1 MRQLLTCE
9 LVCQLSAAVTS
20 LEHMTSQT
28 TIDTTGPGD
37 KAPAAP
43 SDLSPASGLRGHPWF
58 TLITVAVGVM
68 MVALDGTIVA
78 IANPA
83 IQKDLKASFADVQWI
98 TNGYFLALAVSL
110 ITAGKLGD
118 RFGHRQTF
126 LIGVVGFAAASG
138 AIGLSSSIAA
148 VVTFRVFQGLFGALL
163 MPAALGLLRATF
175 PAEKLNMAIGIWGM
189 VIGASTAG
197 GPILG
202 GVLVE
207 HVNWQSVFF
216 INVPVGAIALVL
228 GLLILLDHRAALGR
242 GPLNE
247 HSASRSFD
255 ILGIVLLSGAMFC
268 LVWALIK
275 APTWGWGDGR
285 TWTFIAVSVVGFAL
299 FSFWETKV
307 KEPLIP
313 LGLFRSV
320 PLSAGVVLMVLMAIA
335 FMGGLFFVTFYLQ
348 NVHGMKPIDAGL
360 HLLPLTGMMIVGSP
374 LAGAM
379 ITKLGPRIPL
389 AGGMA
394 ATAIAMYGMSTLQ
407 TDTGSA
413 VMSLWFALLG
423 LGLAPVMVGATE
435 VIVGNAPMELSGVA
449 GGLQQAAM
457 QIGGSLGTAVLG
469 AVMASKVDGDL
480 AANWKDAGLP
490 PLTPTQLDQASEAV
504 QVGVAPVAKGTP
516 EAIAAK
522 IADVA
527 HDTFISGM
535 SLASLVACSVAVV
548 AVFVALLTKRGEN
561 AEAGAGAAHI

>member
-1 MRQLLTCE
+1 
-9 LVCQLSAAVTS
+9 
-20 LEHMTSQT
+20 MTSQT
-28 TIDTTGPGD
+28 TISATGPGD

-43 SDLSPASGLRGHPWF
+43 SDPTPSTGLRGHPWF

-83 IQKDLKASFADVQWI
+83 IQKDLGASFADVQWI

-126 LIGVVGFAAASG
+126 LIGVTGFALASG
-138 AIGLSSSIAA
+138 AIGLSHSIAF
-148 VVTFRVFQGLFGALL
+148 VVMFRVLQGLFGALL

-175 PAEKLNMAIGIWGM
+175 PAEKLNMAIGLWGM

-228 GLLILLDHRAALGR
+228 GLLILRDHRAENA
-242 GPLNE
+242 P
-247 HSASRSFD
+247 RSFD

-275 APTWGWGDGR
+275 APTWGWGSAT
-285 TWTFIAVSVVGFAL
+285 TWTFLAVSVLGFAL
-299 FSFWETKV
+299 FAFWEQKV
-307 KEPLIP
+307 AEPLIP

-348 NVHGMKPIDAGL
+348 NVHGMSPIDAGL

-374 LAGAM
+374 LAGAA

-394 ATAIAMYGMSTLQ
+394 ATAIAMFGMSTL
-407 TDTGSA
+407 TSDTGSA
-413 VMSLWFALLG
+413 VMSIWFALLG

-469 AVMASKVDGDL
+469 AVMASRVDSDL
-480 AANWKDAGLP
+480 PGNWTDAGLP
-490 PLTPTQLDQASEAV
+490 KLTQPQLDAAAEAV

-522 IADVA
+522 ITQVA

-535 SLASLVACSVAVV
+535 SLACLVAAGVAVV

>member
-1 MRQLLTCE
+1 
-9 LVCQLSAAVTS
+9 
-20 LEHMTSQT
+20 MTSQT

-37 KAPAAP
+37 KAPTPPSSSAP
-43 SDLSPASGLRGHPWF
+43 AKGLRGHPWF

-83 IQKDLKASFADVQWI
+83 IASDLGATFAQVQWI
-98 TNGYFLALAVSL
+98 TNSYFLALAVAL

-138 AIGLSSSIAA
+138 AIGLSSSIGTVIA
-148 VVTFRVFQGLFGALL
+148 FRVLQGLFGALL

-216 INVPVGAIALVL
+216 INVPVGIIAAVL
-228 GLLILLDHRAALGR
+228 GIVMLVDHRAENA
-242 GPLNE
+242 P
-247 HSASRSFD
+247 RSFD
-255 ILGIVLLSGAMFC
+255 LLGIGLLSGAMFC

-275 APTWGWGDGR
+275 APEWGWGSGQ
-285 TWTFIAVSVVGFAL
+285 TWLFIVVSLVGFGL
-299 FSFWETKV
+299 FAVWEQRV

-313 LGLFRSV
+313 LALFRSV

-335 FMGGLFFVTFYLQ
+335 FLGGLFFVTFYLQ
-348 NVHGMKPIDAGL
+348 NVHGMSPIDAGL

-374 LAGAM
+374 LAGLA
-379 ITKLGPRIPL
+379 ITKVGPRLPL

-394 ATAIAMYGMSTLQ
+394 LTAVAMFGMSTLE
-407 TDTGSA
+407 TDTGSGI
-413 VMSLWFALLG
+413 MSVWFALLG

-469 AVMASKVDGDL
+469 AVMASKVDSDL
-480 AANWKDAGLP
+480 AGNWASAGLP
-490 PLTPTQLDQASEAV
+490 PLSPEQQAQASEAV
-504 QVGVAPVAKGTP
+504 QVGVAPVAEGTP
-516 EAIAAK
+516 AEVAAK
-522 IADVA
+522 ITDVA

-535 SLASLVACSVAVV
+535 SLASLVAAGVAAV
-548 AVFVALLTKRGEN
+548 AIAVAFLTKRGEN
-561 AEAGAGAAHI
+561 AEAGAGVGHI

>member
-1 MRQLLTCE
+1 
-9 LVCQLSAAVTS
+9 
-20 LEHMTSQT
+20 MTSQT
-28 TIDTTGPGD
+28 TVDKAD
-37 KAPAAP
+37 KAPEPLSVPAP
-43 SDLSPASGLRGHPWF
+43 AKGLRGHPWL
-58 TLITVAVGVM
+58 TLFSVAIGVM

-83 IQKDLKASFADVQWI
+83 IQKDLGASFADVQWI
-98 TNGYFLALAVSL
+98 TNGYFLALAVTL

-126 LIGVVGFAAASG
+126 LIGVIGFAAASG
-138 AIGLSSSIAA
+138 AIGLSDSIAL

-202 GVLVE
+202 GLLVQ
-207 HVNWQSVFF
+207 HVSWQSVFF
-216 INVPVGAIALVL
+216 INVPVGVIALVL
-228 GLLILLDHRAALGR
+228 GLLILKDHRAENA
-242 GPLNE
+242 P
-247 HSASRSFD
+247 RSFD
-255 ILGIVLLSGAMFC
+255 ILGIALLSGAMFC

-275 APTWGWGDGR
+275 APTWGWGDGL
-285 TWTFIAVSVVGFAL
+285 TWTFLAASVLCFAL
-299 FSFWETKV
+299 FAIWETRV
-307 KEPLIP
+307 EEPLIP
-313 LGLFRSV
+313 LALFRSV

-348 NVHGMKPIDAGL
+348 NVHGMSPVDSGL

-379 ITKLGPRIPL
+379 ITKVGPRIPL
-389 AGGMA
+389 AGGMLL
-394 ATAIAMYGMSTLQ
+394 TAVAMYGMSTLESG
-407 TDTGSA
+407 TGSG

-469 AVMASKVDGDL
+469 AVMASKVDNDL
-480 AANWKDAGLP
+480 AGNWTDAKLP
-490 PLTPTQLDQASEAV
+490 PLTPAQLDQASEAV
-504 QVGVAPVAKGTP
+504 QVGVGPVPKGTP
-516 EAIAAK
+516 AVLAEK
-522 IADVA
+522 ITSVA

-535 SLASLVACSVAVV
+535 SLACLVAAGVAVV
-548 AVFVALLTKRGEN
+548 AIFVALLTKRGAN

>member
-1 MRQLLTCE
+1 
-9 LVCQLSAAVTS
+9 
-20 LEHMTSQT
+20 MTSQT
-28 TIDTTGPGD
+28 TVDKTGPGD
-37 KAPAAP
+37 GTPVVP
-43 SDLSPASGLRGHPWF
+43 SDPSTGRGRGLRGHPWF
-58 TLITVAVGVM
+58 TLLTVAVGVM

-78 IANPA
+78 IANPVIA
-83 IQKDLKASFADVQWI
+83 DDLKASFAEVQWI
-98 TNGYFLALAVSL
+98 TNAYFLALAVTL

-138 AIGLSSSIAA
+138 AIGLSDSVAF

-202 GVLVE
+202 GFLVE
-207 HVNWQSVFF
+207 NVSWQSVFW
-216 INVPVGAIALVL
+216 INVPVGALALAL
-228 GLLILLDHRAALGR
+228 GTWILLDHRAENA
-242 GPLNE
+242 P
-247 HSASRSFD
+247 RSFD
-255 ILGIVLLSGAMFC
+255 ILGMALLSGAMFC

-275 APTWGWGDGR
+275 APEWGWGDGL
-285 TWTFIAVSVVGFAL
+285 TWTFVAVSVVGFGL
-299 FSFWETKV
+299 FAFWETKV
-307 KEPLIP
+307 REPLIP

-348 NVHGMKPIDAGL
+348 NVHGMSPIDAGL

-374 LAGAM
+374 LAGAL
-379 ITKLGPRIPL
+379 ITKAGPRIPL

-394 ATAIAMYGMSTLQ
+394 LTAIAMYGMSTLE

-435 VIVGNAPMELSGVA
+435 VIVGNAPLELSGVA

-480 AANWKDAGLP
+480 PGNWADAGLP
-490 PLTPTQLDQASEAV
+490 PLTEAQLGKASEAV
-504 QVGVAPVAKGTP
+504 QVGVPPVAEGTP
-516 EAIAAK
+516 PEIAAK
-522 IADVA
+522 IATVA
-527 HDTFISGM
+527 HATFMSGM
-535 SLASLVACSVAVV
+535 GLASLVAAGVAAVAVLV
-548 AVFVALLTKRGEN
+548 AFLTKRGEN

>member
-1 MRQLLTCE
+1 
-9 LVCQLSAAVTS
+9 
-20 LEHMTSQT
+20 MTSQT
-28 TIDTTGPGD
+28 TIDTTGSGD
-37 KAPAAP
+37 KAPSPP
-43 SDLSPASGLRGHPWF
+43 SDGSPATGLRGHPWF

-83 IQKDLKASFADVQWI
+83 IQSDLKASFADVQWI
-98 TNGYFLALAVSL
+98 TNGYFLALAVCL

-138 AIGLSSSIAA
+138 AIGLSSSIGL
-148 VVTFRVFQGLFGALL
+148 VVAFRVLQGLFGALL

-175 PAEKLNMAIGIWGM
+175 PADKLNMAIGIWGM

-216 INVPVGAIALVL
+216 INVPVGILAVVL
-228 GLLILLDHRAALGR
+228 GVMMLLDHRAENA
-242 GPLNE
+242 P
-247 HSASRSFD
+247 RSFD
-255 ILGIVLLSGAMFC
+255 ILGIALLSAAMFC

-275 APTWGWGDGR
+275 APEWGWGDGK
-285 TWTFIAVSVVGFAL
+285 TWTFIAVSVAGFAL
-299 FSFWETKV
+299 FSVWETKV

-313 LGLFRSV
+313 LALFRSV

-348 NVHGMKPIDAGL
+348 NVHGMSPIDAGL

-379 ITKLGPRIPL
+379 ISKVGPRIPL

-394 ATAIAMYGMSTLQ
+394 CTALAMYGMSTLE
-407 TDTGSA
+407 TDTGSGI
-413 VMSLWFALLG
+413 MSVWFALLG

-469 AVMASKVDGDL
+469 AVMASKVDSDL
-480 AANWKDAGLP
+480 AGNWKDAGLP
-490 PLTPTQLDQASEAV
+490 PLTAAQEHQASEAV
-504 QVGVAPVAKGTP
+504 QVGVAPVAPGTP
-516 EAIAAK
+516 EAIATK

-535 SLASLVACSVAVV
+535 SLASLVAAGVAVV
-548 AVFVALLTKRGEN
+548 AVLVALLTKRGVN
-561 AEAGAGAAHI
+561 AEAGAGVGHI

>member
-1 MRQLLTCE
+1 
-9 LVCQLSAAVTS
+9 
-20 LEHMTSQT
+20 MTSQT
-28 TIDTTGPGD
+28 TIDTTGSGGG
-37 KAPAAP
+37 APATP
-43 SDLSPASGLRGHPWF
+43 SDATPGKGLRGHPWL

-83 IQKDLKASFADVQWI
+83 IQKDLGATFAQVQWI

-138 AIGLSSSIAA
+138 AIGLSDSIAL
-148 VVTFRVFQGLFGALL
+148 VVTFRVLQGLFGALL

-216 INVPVGAIALVL
+216 INVPVGVLAVVL
-228 GLLILLDHRAALGR
+228 GVWILLDHRAENA
-242 GPLNE
+242 P
-247 HSASRSFD
+247 RSFD
-255 ILGIVLLSGAMFC
+255 LLGIALLSAAMFC

-275 APTWGWGDGR
+275 APEWGWGDGR
-285 TWTFIAVSVVGFAL
+285 TWAFIIASVVGFAL
-299 FSFWETKV
+299 FAFWETKV
-307 KEPLIP
+307 REPLIP
-313 LGLFRSV
+313 LALFRSV
-320 PLSAGVVLMVLMAIA
+320 PLSAGVVLMILMAIA

-348 NVHGMKPIDAGL
+348 NVHGMSPIDAGL

-379 ITKLGPRIPL
+379 ITKAGPRIPL

-394 ATAIAMYGMSTLQ
+394 LTAIAMYGMSTLE
-407 TDTGSA
+407 TDTGSGI
-413 VMSLWFALLG
+413 MSVWFALLG

-469 AVMASKVDGDL
+469 AVMASKVDSDL
-480 AANWKDAGLP
+480 AGNWTKAGLP
-490 PLTPTQLDQASEAV
+490 PLTPEQEHQASEAV
-504 QVGVAPVAKGTP
+504 QVGVPPVAPGTP
-516 EAIAAK
+516 DAIAAK
-522 IADVA
+522 ITGVA

-535 SLASLVACSVAVV
+535 SAASLVAAGVAVV
-548 AVFVALLTKRGEN
+548 AVLVAFLTKRGEN
-561 AEAGAGAAHI
+561 AGAGAGAAHI

>member
-1 MRQLLTCE
+1 
-9 LVCQLSAAVTS
+9 
-20 LEHMTSQT
+20 MTSQT
-28 TIDTTGPGD
+28 AIDATGPGD
-37 KAPAAP
+37 GAAPAPAA
-43 SDLSPASGLRGHPWF
+43 GLRGHPWL
-58 TLITVAVGVM
+58 TLLTVAVGVM

-83 IQKDLKASFADVQWI
+83 IRDDLHATFADVQWI
-98 TNGYFLALAVSL
+98 TNAYFLALAVTL

-126 LIGVVGFAAASG
+126 LVGVTGFAAASG
-138 AIGLSSSIAA
+138 AIGLSDSIAA
-148 VVTFRVFQGLFGALL
+148 VVAFRVFQGLFGALL

-216 INVPVGAIALVL
+216 INVPVGVLALVL
-228 GLLILLDHRAALGR
+228 GALILLDHRAENA
-242 GPLNE
+242 P
-247 HSASRSFD
+247 RSFD
-255 ILGIVLLSGAMFC
+255 LLGIALLSGAMFC

-275 APTWGWGDGR
+275 APAWGWGDGR
-285 TWTFIAVSVVGFAL
+285 TWAFIVASVLLFGL

-307 KEPLIP
+307 AEPLIP

-348 NVHGMKPIDAGL
+348 NVHGMSPIDAGL

-374 LAGAM
+374 LAGAL

-394 ATAIAMYGMSTLQ
+394 ATAVAMYGMSTLEA
-407 TDTGSA
+407 DTGSG
-413 VMSLWFALLG
+413 VMSVWFALLG

-469 AVMASKVDGDL
+469 AVMASKVDNDL
-480 AANWKDAGLP
+480 PGNWARAGLP
-490 PLTPTQLDQASEAV
+490 KLTPHQLDQAAEAV
-504 QVGVAPVAKGTP
+504 QVGVAPVPKGTP
-516 EAIAAK
+516 GPIAAK
-522 IADVA
+522 IAAVA
-527 HDTFISGM
+527 HDTFVSGM
-535 SLASLVACSVAVV
+535 GLASLVAAGVAAVAVL
-548 AVFVALLTKRGEN
+548 VALLTKRGAN
-561 AEAGAGAAHI
+561 AEAGAGVGHI

>member
-1 MRQLLTCE
+1 
-9 LVCQLSAAVTS
+9 
-20 LEHMTSQT
+20 MTSQT
-28 TIDTTGPGD
+28 TIDTTGSGD
-37 KAPAAP
+37 RADKVPSDPVPAA
-43 SDLSPASGLRGHPWF
+43 GLRGHPWL

-83 IQKDLKASFADVQWI
+83 IQKDLGATFAQVQWI

-126 LIGVVGFAAASG
+126 LIGVTGFATASG
-138 AIGLSSSIAA
+138 AIGLSHSIAA
-148 VVTFRVFQGLFGALL
+148 VVTFRVCQGLFGALL

-216 INVPVGAIALVL
+216 INVPVGLIALVL
-228 GLLILLDHRAALGR
+228 GVLILRDHRAENA
-242 GPLNE
+242 P
-247 HSASRSFD
+247 RSFD
-255 ILGIVLLSGAMFC
+255 LLGIALLSGAMFC

-275 APTWGWGDGR
+275 APSWGWGDGR
-285 TWTFIAVSVVGFAL
+285 TWGFIAASVLLFAV
-299 FSFWETKV
+299 FSFWETRV
-307 KEPLIP
+307 AEPLIP

-348 NVHGMKPIDAGL
+348 NVHGMSPIDAGL

-374 LAGAM
+374 LAGAA

-389 AGGMA
+389 AGGMV
-394 ATAIAMYGMSTLQ
+394 ATAVAMYGMSTLE
-407 TDTGSA
+407 TDTGSG

-469 AVMASKVDGDL
+469 AVMASKVDSDL
-480 AANWKDAGLP
+480 PANWADAGLP
-490 PLTPTQLDQASEAV
+490 KLSPTQLDQASEAV

-516 EAIAAK
+516 EVIVAK
-522 IADVA
+522 ITSVA

-535 SLASLVACSVAVV
+535 SLASLVAAGVAAVAVL
-548 AVFVALLTKRGEN
+548 VALLTKRGEN
-561 AEAGAGAAHI
+561 ADAGMGAGHI

>member
-1 MRQLLTCE
+1 
-9 LVCQLSAAVTS
+9 
-20 LEHMTSQT
+20 MTSQT

-37 KAPAAP
+37 RASVDPSEPTPAA
-43 SDLSPASGLRGHPWF
+43 GLRGHPWL

-83 IQKDLKASFADVQWI
+83 IQKDLGASFADVQWI
-98 TNGYFLALAVSL
+98 TNGYFLALAVCL

-126 LIGVVGFAAASG
+126 LIGVTGFAAASG
-138 AIGLSSSIAA
+138 AIGLSNSIAA
-148 VVTFRVFQGLFGALL
+148 VVTFRVLQGLFGALL

-216 INVPVGAIALVL
+216 INVPVGALALLL
-228 GLLILLDHRAALGR
+228 GLLILLDHRAKNA
-242 GPLNE
+242 P
-247 HSASRSFD
+247 RSFD
-255 ILGIVLLSGAMFC
+255 LPGIALLSGAMFC

-275 APTWGWGDGR
+275 APTWGWGDVK
-285 TWTFIAVSVVGFAL
+285 TWGFIGASALLFVLFAV
-299 FSFWETKV
+299 WETRV
-307 KEPLIP
+307 AEPLIP
-313 LGLFRSV
+313 LGMFRSV

-348 NVHGMKPIDAGL
+348 NVHGMSPIDAGL

-374 LAGAM
+374 LAGAA

-394 ATAIAMYGMSTLQ
+394 ATAVAMYGMSTLEA
-407 TDTGSA
+407 DTGSG
-413 VMSLWFALLG
+413 VMSIWFALLG
-423 LGLAPVMVGATE
+423 FGLAPVMVGATE

-469 AVMASKVDGDL
+469 AVMASKVDSDL
-480 AANWKDAGLP
+480 PGNWAGAGLP
-490 PLTPTQLDQASEAV
+490 KLTPEQLDQASEAV
-504 QVGVAPVAKGTP
+504 QVGVAPVAKGMP
-516 EAIAAK
+516 EQLVAK
-522 IADVA
+522 ITSVA

-535 SLASLVACSVAVV
+535 SLASLVAAGVAAF
-548 AVFVALLTKRGEN
+548 AVLVALLTKRGAN
-561 AEAGAGAAHI
+561 AEAGAGVGHI

>member
-1 MRQLLTCE
+1 
-9 LVCQLSAAVTS
+9 
-20 LEHMTSQT
+20 MTSQT
-28 TIDTTGPGD
+28 TIDKTGPED
-37 KAPAAP
+37 KTPDSPLDRAP
-43 SDLSPASGLRGHPWF
+43 STGLRGHPWF

-83 IQKDLKASFADVQWI
+83 IAKDLGATFADVQWI
-98 TNGYFLALAVSL
+98 TNAYFLALAVSL

-126 LIGVVGFAAASG
+126 LIGVTGFAAASG
-138 AIGLSSSIAA
+138 AIGLSHSIAL

-202 GVLVE
+202 GLLVQ
-207 HVNWQSVFF
+207 HVSWQSVFF
-216 INVPVGAIALVL
+216 INVPVGLIALVL
-228 GLLILLDHRAALGR
+228 GLLILLDHRAENA
-242 GPLNE
+242 P
-247 HSASRSFD
+247 RSFD

-275 APTWGWGDGR
+275 APAWGWGDGK
-285 TWTFIAVSVVGFAL
+285 TWLFLGLSVLGFAA
-299 FSFWETKV
+299 FSFWETRV

-313 LGLFRSV
+313 LALFRSV

-348 NVHGMKPIDAGL
+348 SVHGMSPVDAGL

-374 LAGAM
+374 LAGLA

-389 AGGMA
+389 ASGMA
-394 ATAIAMYGMSTLQ
+394 ATAIAMYGMSTLEA
-407 TDTGSA
+407 DTSSG
-413 VMSLWFALLG
+413 VMSVWFALLG
-423 LGLAPVMVGATE
+423 FGLAPVMVGATE

-457 QIGGSLGTAVLG
+457 QVGGSLGTAVLG
-469 AVMASKVDGDL
+469 AVMASKVDSDL
-480 AANWKDAGLP
+480 PGNWTDAKLP
-490 PLTPTQLDQASEAV
+490 PLTPAQLDQASEAV
-504 QVGVAPVAKGTP
+504 RVGVAPVTKDTP
-516 EAIAAK
+516 AAIAAQ
-522 IADVA
+522 ITDVA
-527 HDTFISGM
+527 HETFISGM
-535 SLASLVACSVAVV
+535 SLACLVAAGVAVV

-561 AEAGAGAAHI
+561 AEVGAGVGHI

>member
-1 MRQLLTCE
+1 
-9 LVCQLSAAVTS
+9 
-20 LEHMTSQT
+20 MTSQT
-28 TIDTTGPGD
+28 TLDKTGPGD
-37 KAPAAP
+37 GRPAAP
-43 SDLSPASGLRGHPWF
+43 SDGALASGLRGHPWL

-83 IQKDLKASFADVQWI
+83 IQQDLGATFAEVQWI
-98 TNGYFLALAVSL
+98 TNGYFLALAVAL

-138 AIGLSSSIAA
+138 AIGLSHSIGF
-148 VVTFRVFQGLFGALL
+148 VVTFRVLQGLFGALL

-216 INVPVGAIALVL
+216 INVPVGVLALVL
-228 GLLILLDHRAALGR
+228 GILILLDHRAENA
-242 GPLNE
+242 P
-247 HSASRSFD
+247 RSFD
-255 ILGIVLLSGAMFC
+255 LPGIALLSGAMFC

-275 APTWGWGDGR
+275 APEWGWGAGQ
-285 TWTFIAVSVVGFAL
+285 TWTFIAASLLGFGL
-299 FSFWETKV
+299 FAFWETKV
-307 KEPLIP
+307 AEPLIP

-320 PLSAGVVLMVLMAIA
+320 ALSAGVVLMVLMAIA

-348 NVHGMKPIDAGL
+348 NVHGMSPIDAGL

-374 LAGAM
+374 LAGVM

-394 ATAIAMYGMSTLQ
+394 ATAIAMYGMSTLE

-435 VIVGNAPMELSGVA
+435 VIVGNAPLELSGVA

-469 AVMASKVDGDL
+469 AVMASKVDSDL
-480 AANWKDAGLP
+480 AGNWKDAGLP
-490 PLTPTQLDQASEAV
+490 PLTAAQEAQASEAV
-504 QVGVAPVAKGTP
+504 QVGVPPIAKGTP

-522 IADVA
+522 ITDVA

-535 SLASLVACSVAVV
+535 SLASLVAAAVAAVAVL
-548 AVFVALLTKRGEN
+548 VALLTKRGAN
-561 AEAGAGAAHI
+561 AEAGAGVGHI

>member
-1 MRQLLTCE
+1 MICQLLTRE
-9 LVCQLSAAVTS
+9 LVCQLSVTVIS
-20 LEHMTSQT
+20 LGGMTSQT
-28 TIDTTGPGD
+28 TIDKPGPGD
-37 KAPAAP
+37 GTPAGSAPAK
-43 SDLSPASGLRGHPWF
+43 GWRGHPWV
-58 TLITVAVGVM
+58 TLVTVAVGVM

-83 IQKDLKASFADVQWI
+83 IGKDLGASWSELQWI
-98 TNGYFLALAVSL
+98 TNAYFLALAVSL

-126 LIGVVGFAAASG
+126 LIGVAGFAASSG
-138 AIGLSSSIAA
+138 AIGLSDSIAM
-148 VVTFRVFQGLFGALL
+148 VIVFRVFQGLFGALL

-207 HVNWQSVFF
+207 HVSWQSVFF
-216 INVPVGAIALVL
+216 INVPVGVLAVVL
-228 GLLILLDHRAALGR
+228 GVMILLDHRAENA
-242 GPLNE
+242 P
-247 HSASRSFD
+247 RSFD
-255 ILGIVLLSGAMFC
+255 VVGIALLSASMFA

-275 APTWGWGDGR
+275 APEWGWGSGQ
-285 TWTFIAVSVVGFAL
+285 TWLYIGGSVVGFIV
-299 FSFWETKV
+299 FSVWETKV
-307 KEPLIP
+307 REPLIP
-313 LGLFRSV
+313 LAMFRSV

-348 NVHGMKPIDAGL
+348 NVHGMSPIDAGL
-360 HLLPLTGMMIVGSP
+360 HLLPLTAMMIVASP

-379 ITKLGPRIPL
+379 ITKVGPRVPL
-389 AGGMA
+389 AGGMVC
-394 ATAIAMYGMSTLQ
+394 TAVAMYGMSTLE
-407 TDTGSA
+407 TDTGSLA
-413 VMSLWFALLG
+413 MSVWFALLG

-469 AVMASKVDGDL
+469 AVMASKVDSDL
-480 AANWKDAGLP
+480 AGNWADAGLP
-490 PLTPTQLDQASEAV
+490 ELTPAQEELTGQAV
-504 QVGVAPVAKGTP
+504 QQGIAPVPEGTP
-516 EAIAAK
+516 AQVAEK

-535 SLASLVACSVAVV
+535 SLASLVAAGVAVV
-548 AVFVALLTKRGEN
+548 AVFVAFLTKRGDN
-561 AEAGAGAAHI
+561 AEAGAGVGHI

>member
-1 MRQLLTCE
+1 
-9 LVCQLSAAVTS
+9 
-20 LEHMTSQT
+20 MTSQT
-28 TIDTTGPGD
+28 TIDTTGPGGE
-37 KAPAAP
+37 APVP
-43 SDLSPASGLRGHPWF
+43 SDATPGKGLRGHPWL

-83 IQKDLKASFADVQWI
+83 IQKDLGATFAEVQWI
-98 TNGYFLALAVSL
+98 TNGYFLALAVAL

-138 AIGLSSSIAA
+138 AIGLSDSIAL
-148 VVTFRVFQGLFGALL
+148 VVTFRVLQGLFGALL

-216 INVPVGAIALVL
+216 INVPVGVLAVVL
-228 GLLILLDHRAALGR
+228 GVLILLDHRAENA
-242 GPLNE
+242 P
-247 HSASRSFD
+247 RSFD
-255 ILGIVLLSGAMFC
+255 LLGIALLSAAMFC

-275 APTWGWGDGR
+275 APDWGWGDGR
-285 TWTFIAVSVVGFAL
+285 TWAFIVASVVGFAL
-299 FSFWETKV
+299 FAFWETKV
-307 KEPLIP
+307 REPLIP
-313 LGLFRSV
+313 LALFRSV
-320 PLSAGVVLMVLMAIA
+320 PLSAGVVLMILMAIA

-348 NVHGMKPIDAGL
+348 NVHGMSPIDAGL

-379 ITKLGPRIPL
+379 ITKVGPRVPL

-394 ATAIAMYGMSTLQ
+394 LTAIAMYGMSTLE
-407 TDTGSA
+407 TDTGSGL
-413 VMSLWFALLG
+413 MSLWFALLG

-469 AVMASKVDGDL
+469 AVMASKVDSDL
-480 AANWKDAGLP
+480 AGNWTKAGLP
-490 PLTPTQLDQASEAV
+490 PLTPEQEHQASEAV
-504 QVGVAPVAKGTP
+504 QVGVPPVPPGTP
-516 EAIAAK
+516 DAIAAK
-522 IADVA
+522 ITGVA

-535 SLASLVACSVAVV
+535 SAASLVAAGVAAVAVLI
-548 AVFVALLTKRGEN
+548 AFLTKRGEN
-561 AEAGAGAAHI
+561 AQAGTGAAHI

>member
-1 MRQLLTCE
+1 
-9 LVCQLSAAVTS
+9 
-20 LEHMTSQT
+20 MTSQT
-28 TIDTTGPGD
+28 TIKTTGPGD
-37 KAPAAP
+37 RPPGAP
-43 SDLSPASGLRGHPWF
+43 SDARPAKGLRGHPWF
-58 TLITVAVGVM
+58 TLFTVAVGVM

-83 IQKDLKASFADVQWI
+83 IQKDLSASFAEVQWI

-138 AIGLSSSIAA
+138 VIGLSSSIAA
-148 VVTFRVFQGLFGALL
+148 VVVFRVLQGLFGALL

-189 VIGASTAG
+189 VVGASTAG

-216 INVPVGAIALVL
+216 INVPVGILAVVL
-228 GLLILLDHRAALGR
+228 GVLILLDHRAENA
-242 GPLNE
+242 P
-247 HSASRSFD
+247 RSFD
-255 ILGIVLLSGAMFC
+255 ILGIVLLSAAMFC

-275 APTWGWGDGR
+275 APEWGWGDGR
-285 TWTFIAVSVVGFAL
+285 TWLFIAGSVVGFAL
-299 FSFWETKV
+299 FAFWETKV

-313 LGLFRSV
+313 LALFRSV
-320 PLSAGVVLMVLMAIA
+320 PLSAGVMLMVLMAIA

-348 NVHGMKPIDAGL
+348 NVHDMSPIDAGL

-394 ATAIAMYGMSTLQ
+394 ATAIAMYGMSTLD

-469 AVMASKVDGDL
+469 AVMASKVDSDL
-480 AANWKDAGLP
+480 AGNWTSAGLP
-490 PLTPTQLDQASEAV
+490 PLTAAQEAQASEAV
-504 QVGVAPVAKGTP
+504 QVGVAPLAPGTP
-516 EAIAAK
+516 DAIAAK
-522 IADVA
+522 ITDVA
-527 HDTFISGM
+527 RDTFVSGM
-535 SLASLVACSVAVV
+535 SLASLVAAGVAVV
-548 AVFVALLTKRGEN
+548 AVFVAFLTKRGEN

>member
-1 MRQLLTCE
+1 
-9 LVCQLSAAVTS
+9 
-20 LEHMTSQT
+20 MTSQT
-28 TIDTTGPGD
+28 TLDKTGPGD
-37 KAPAAP
+37 GRPAAP
-43 SDLSPASGLRGHPWF
+43 SEGARASGLRGHPWF

-83 IQKDLKASFADVQWI
+83 IQQDLGATFAEVQWI

-138 AIGLSSSIAA
+138 AIGLSDSIAF
-148 VVTFRVFQGLFGALL
+148 VVTFRVLQGLFGALL

-207 HVNWQSVFF
+207 HVSWQSVFF
-216 INVPVGAIALVL
+216 INVPVGILAAVL
-228 GLLILLDHRAALGR
+228 GVVILLDHRAENA
-242 GPLNE
+242 P
-247 HSASRSFD
+247 RSFD
-255 ILGIVLLSGAMFC
+255 ILGIALLSAAMFC

-275 APTWGWGDGR
+275 APAWGWGDGQ
-285 TWTFIAVSVVGFAL
+285 TWTFIAASVLGFAL
-299 FSFWETKV
+299 FAFWETKV

-320 PLSAGVVLMVLMAIA
+320 ALSAGVVLMVLMAIA

-348 NVHGMKPIDAGL
+348 NVHGMSPIDAGL

-374 LAGAM
+374 LAGVM

-394 ATAIAMYGMSTLQ
+394 ATAIAMYGMSTLE

-435 VIVGNAPMELSGVA
+435 VIVGNAPLELSGVA

-469 AVMASKVDGDL
+469 AVMASKVDSDL
-480 AANWKDAGLP
+480 AGNWKDAGLP
-490 PLTPTQLDQASEAV
+490 PLTAAEQAQASEAV
-504 QVGVAPVAKGTP
+504 QVGMPPVAKGTP

-522 IADVA
+522 ITDVA

-535 SLASLVACSVAVV
+535 SLASLVAAGVAAI

-561 AEAGAGAAHI
+561 AEAGAGVGHV

>member
-1 MRQLLTCE
+1 
-9 LVCQLSAAVTS
+9 
-20 LEHMTSQT
+20 MTSQT
-28 TIDTTGPGD
+28 TIDKTGPED
-37 KAPAAP
+37 KTPDSPSDRAP
-43 SDLSPASGLRGHPWF
+43 STGLRGHPWL

-83 IQKDLKASFADVQWI
+83 IKDDLGATFADVQWI
-98 TNGYFLALAVSL
+98 TNAYFLALAVSL

-126 LIGVVGFAAASG
+126 LIGVTGFAAASG
-138 AIGLSSSIAA
+138 AIGLSHSIAF

-202 GVLVE
+202 GLLVQ
-207 HVNWQSVFF
+207 HVSWQSVFF
-216 INVPVGAIALVL
+216 INVPVGLIALAL
-228 GLLILLDHRAALGR
+228 GVLILLDHRAENA
-242 GPLNE
+242 P
-247 HSASRSFD
+247 RSFD
-255 ILGIVLLSGAMFC
+255 LVGIVLLSGAMFC

-275 APTWGWGDGR
+275 APTWGWGDGK
-285 TWTFIAVSVVGFAL
+285 TWLFIGVSVVGFVA
-299 FSFWETKV
+299 FSFWETRV

-348 NVHGMKPIDAGL
+348 NVHGMSPVDAGL

-374 LAGAM
+374 LAGLA
-379 ITKLGPRIPL
+379 ITKLGPRVPL

-394 ATAIAMYGMSTLQ
+394 ATAIAMYGMSTLEA
-407 TDTGSA
+407 DTSSGL
-413 VMSLWFALLG
+413 MSVWFALLG

-469 AVMASKVDGDL
+469 AVMASKVDSDL
-480 AANWKDAGLP
+480 PGNWTAAKLP

-504 QVGVAPVAKGTP
+504 RGGAAPVTEETP
-516 EAIAAK
+516 AAIAAQ
-522 IADVA
+522 ITDVA
-527 HDTFISGM
+527 HETFISGM
-535 SLASLVACSVAVV
+535 SLACLVAAGVAVV

-561 AEAGAGAAHI
+561 AEAGAGVGHI

>member
-1 MRQLLTCE
+1 
-9 LVCQLSAAVTS
+9 
-20 LEHMTSQT
+20 MTSQT
-28 TIDTTGPGD
+28 TIDKTGSGGKP
-37 KAPAAP
+37 PAAP
-43 SDLSPASGLRGHPWF
+43 SDATPGKGLRGHPWL

-83 IQKDLKASFADVQWI
+83 IQKDLGATFAEVQWI

-138 AIGLSSSIAA
+138 AIGLSDSIAF
-148 VVTFRVFQGLFGALL
+148 VVVFRVLQGLFGALL
-163 MPAALGLLRATF
+163 MPAALGLLRASF

-216 INVPVGAIALVL
+216 INVPVGVLAVVL
-228 GLLILLDHRAALGR
+228 GVVILLDHRAENA
-242 GPLNE
+242 P
-247 HSASRSFD
+247 RSFD
-255 ILGIVLLSGAMFC
+255 ILGIALLSTAVFC

-275 APTWGWGDGR
+275 APPSEWGWGDVKTLSFLG
-285 TWTFIAVSVVGFAL
+285 ASVLCFVLFA
-299 FSFWETKV
+299 FWETKV
-307 KEPLIP
+307 REPLIP
-313 LGLFRSV
+313 LALFRSV
-320 PLSAGVVLMVLMAIA
+320 ALSAGVVLMVLMAIA

-348 NVHGMKPIDAGL
+348 NVHGMSPIDAGL

-379 ITKLGPRIPL
+379 ITKFGPRVPL

-394 ATAIAMYGMSTLQ
+394 FTAIAMYGMSTLE
-407 TDTGSA
+407 TDTGSG
-413 VMSLWFALLG
+413 VMSLWFAMLG
-423 LGLAPVMVGATE
+423 FGLAPVMVGATE

-469 AVMASKVDGDL
+469 AVMASKVNSDL
-480 AANWKDAGLP
+480 AGNWEKAGLP
-490 PLTPTQLDQASEAV
+490 PLTPEQEHQASEAV
-504 QVGVAPVAKGTP
+504 QVGVPPLAPGTP
-516 EAIAAK
+516 DAIAAK
-522 IADVA
+522 ITGVA

-535 SLASLVACSVAVV
+535 SAASLVAAGVAVV
-548 AVFVALLTKRGEN
+548 AVLVAFLTKRGEN

>member
-1 MRQLLTCE
+1 
-9 LVCQLSAAVTS
+9 
-20 LEHMTSQT
+20 MTSQT

-37 KAPAAP
+37 KVPAAL
-43 SDLSPASGLRGHPWF
+43 SDPAPVKGLRGHPWL

-83 IQKDLKASFADVQWI
+83 IATDLKASWAEVQWI
-98 TNGYFLALAVSL
+98 TNAYFLALAVSL

-138 AIGLSSSIAA
+138 AIGLSDSIAA
-148 VVTFRVFQGLFGALL
+148 VIVFRVFQGLFGALL

-216 INVPVGAIALVL
+216 INVPVGILALVL
-228 GLLILLDHRAALGR
+228 GLLILTDHRAQNA
-242 GPLNE
+242 P
-247 HSASRSFD
+247 RSFD
-255 ILGIVLLSGAMFC
+255 ILGIALLSAAMFC

-275 APTWGWGDGR
+275 APEWGWGNGR
-285 TWTFIAVSVVGFAL
+285 TWTFIAASIAGFVLFAL
-299 FSFWETKV
+299 WEKRV
-307 KEPLIP
+307 REPLIP
-313 LGLFRSV
+313 LALFRSV

-348 NVHGMKPIDAGL
+348 NVHGLSPVDAGL

-374 LAGAM
+374 LAGVM
-379 ITKLGPRIPL
+379 ITKFGPRLPL
-389 AGGMA
+389 AVGMA
-394 ATAIAMYGMSTLQ
+394 CTALAMYGMSTL
-407 TDTGSA
+407 DKGTGSA

-435 VIVGNAPMELSGVA
+435 VIVGNAAMELSGVA

-469 AVMASKVDGDL
+469 AVMASKVDSDL
-480 AANWKDAGLP
+480 PGNWVDAGLP
-490 PLTPTQLDQASEAV
+490 PLTPAQEGQAAEAV
-504 QVGVAPVAKGTP
+504 QQGVAPVPPGTP
-516 EAIAAK
+516 EAVAAK
-522 IADVA
+522 ITDVA

-535 SLASLVACSVAVV
+535 SLASLVAAGVATVAVLV
-548 AVFVALLTKRGEN
+548 AFLTKRGEN

>member
-1 MRQLLTCE
+1 
-9 LVCQLSAAVTS
+9 
-20 LEHMTSQT
+20 MTSQT
-28 TIDTTGPGD
+28 TVNASGPGD

-43 SDLSPASGLRGHPWF
+43 LEAPPAAGLRGHPWF

-83 IQKDLKASFADVQWI
+83 IQKDLEASFADVQWI

-126 LIGVVGFAAASG
+126 LIGVTGFAAASG
-138 AIGLSSSIAA
+138 AIGLSNSIAA

-207 HVNWQSVFF
+207 RVSWQSVFF
-216 INVPVGAIALVL
+216 INVPVGALALIL
-228 GLLILLDHRAALGR
+228 GLLILLDHRARNA
-242 GPLNE
+242 P
-247 HSASRSFD
+247 RSFD
-255 ILGIVLLSGAMFC
+255 VLGIALLSGAMFC

-285 TWTFIAVSVVGFAL
+285 TWMFIAASVLLFAL
-299 FSFWETKV
+299 FSVWETRV
-307 KEPLIP
+307 AEPLIP
-313 LGLFRSV
+313 LSLFRSV

-348 NVHGMKPIDAGL
+348 NVHGESPIKAGL

-374 LAGAM
+374 LAGAA

-394 ATAIAMYGMSTLQ
+394 ATAIAMYGMSTLEA
-407 TDTGSA
+407 DTGSA

-469 AVMASKVDGDL
+469 AVMASKVDSDL
-480 AANWKDAGLP
+480 AGNWTGAGLP
-490 PLTPTQLDQASEAV
+490 KLTQAQLNQASEAV
-504 QVGVAPVAKGTP
+504 QVGVAPVAKGTSEP
-516 EAIAAK
+516 VAAK
-522 IADVA
+522 ITEVA
-527 HDTFISGM
+527 HHTFISGM
-535 SLASLVACSVAVV
+535 SLASLVAAGVAAVAVL
-548 AVFVALLTKRGEN
+548 VALLTKRGAN
-561 AEAGAGAAHI
+561 AEAGAGVGHV

>member
-1 MRQLLTCE
+1 
-9 LVCQLSAAVTS
+9 
-20 LEHMTSQT
+20 MTSQIT
-28 TIDTTGPGD
+28 LDKTGPGGSGPD
-37 KAPAAP
+37 SSGQAPA
-43 SDLSPASGLRGHPWF
+43 ASGLRGHPWL

-83 IQKDLKASFADVQWI
+83 IQKDLGATFQQVQWI

-138 AIGLSSSIAA
+138 AIGLSDSIAL

-207 HVNWQSVFF
+207 HVSWQSVFF
-216 INVPVGAIALVL
+216 INVPVGALALIL
-228 GLLILLDHRAALGR
+228 GLLILLDHRAQNA
-242 GPLNE
+242 P
-247 HSASRSFD
+247 RSFD
-255 ILGIVLLSGAMFC
+255 LLGIALLSGAMFC

-275 APTWGWGDGR
+275 APEWGWGDGW
-285 TWTFIAVSVVGFAL
+285 TWTFIGASVLGFVL
-299 FSFWETKV
+299 FSLWETKV
-307 KEPLIP
+307 REPLIP
-313 LGLFRSV
+313 LQLFRSV

-348 NVHGMKPIDAGL
+348 NVHGMSPIDAGL

-374 LAGAM
+374 LAGAL
-379 ITKLGPRIPL
+379 ITKLGPRVPL

-394 ATAIAMYGMSTLQ
+394 VTAIAMYGMSTLKV
-407 TDTGSA
+407 DTGSGL
-413 VMSLWFALLG
+413 MSLWFALLG

-469 AVMASKVDGDL
+469 AVMASKVDSDL
-480 AANWKDAGLP
+480 PGNWKDAGLP
-490 PLTPTQLDQASEAV
+490 PLTEQQLGQASEAV
-504 QVGVAPVAKGTP
+504 QVGVAPVPPGTP
-516 EAIAAK
+516 AQFAEK
-522 IADVA
+522 ITGVA

-535 SLASLVACSVAVV
+535 SLASLVAAGVAVV
-548 AVFVALLTKRGEN
+548 AVLVAFLTKRGEN